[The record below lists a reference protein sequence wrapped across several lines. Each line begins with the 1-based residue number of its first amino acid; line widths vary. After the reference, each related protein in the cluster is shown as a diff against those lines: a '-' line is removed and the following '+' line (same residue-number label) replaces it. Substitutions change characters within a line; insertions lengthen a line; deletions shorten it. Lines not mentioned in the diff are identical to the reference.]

1 MSEVKEKAIYCGSG
15 KKQND
20 TWIKASINVEK
31 FKDHIQEYK
40 GTKFLKLNINIKD
53 EADQYG
59 KDVSISIDTWKP
71 EEKAPEKLNDSDTDD
86 LPF

>member
-1 MSEVKEKAIYCGSG
+1 MAEKGKTIYCGGG

-20 TWIKASINVEK
+20 TWIKATVNVAK
-31 FKDHIQEYK
+31 FKDHIQEFK
-40 GTKFLKLNINIKD
+40 GVKFIKLNINIKD

-59 KDVSISIDTWKP
+59 KDVSISIDEFVP
-71 EEKAPEKLNDSDTDD
+71 EQKEAVAEEEPQD